1 MITAADESRSRLVR
15 STIAMT
21 LRAQP
26 AFGKSARCARSFPE
40 CRQSPPL
47 SRFAPYA
54 VTAQRRYAPLAA
66 VTAQVASLFAT
77 GFFSKHRTASLR
89 SAGGVACR
97 KSPPL
102 SRFACC
108 VVTAQRRYA
117 PLAAVTTQLASLFR
131 FACSVATAQRR
142 YAPLAAVAT
151 QQASL
156 SRDRYARPPSLRQ
169 IREMVATL
177 PAHGTAFASSGAL
190 ITIKK
195 LALLRAAR
203 FLMVARP
210 PGRAPCGRPP
220 ARPALMPIPRLR
232 AFASVLASR
241 PGRAVVA
248 TLPHYLSAPAPKAA
262 PACAWGP
269 LQGLRT
275 DRARRA
281 AHRKSANPQRF
292 FPFH

>member
-102 SRFACC
+102 SRFGRS
-108 VVTAQRRYA
+108 VRWSLRS
-117 PLAAVTTQLASLFR
+117 QLTEL
-131 FACSVATAQRR
+131 
-142 YAPLAAVAT
+142 
-151 QQASL
+151 
-156 SRDRYARPPSLRQ
+156 PSLR
-169 IREMVATL
+169 
-177 PAHGTAFASSGAL
+177 
-190 ITIKK
+190 
-195 LALLRAAR
+195 
-203 FLMVARP
+203 
-210 PGRAPCGRPP
+210 
-220 ARPALMPIPRLR
+220 
-232 AFASVLASR
+232 
-241 PGRAVVA
+241 
-248 TLPHYLSAPAPKAA
+248 
-262 PACAWGP
+262 
-269 LQGLRT
+269 
-275 DRARRA
+275 RARLSPSRNSLCYA
-281 AHRKSANPQRF
+281 PRDS
-292 FPFH
+292 